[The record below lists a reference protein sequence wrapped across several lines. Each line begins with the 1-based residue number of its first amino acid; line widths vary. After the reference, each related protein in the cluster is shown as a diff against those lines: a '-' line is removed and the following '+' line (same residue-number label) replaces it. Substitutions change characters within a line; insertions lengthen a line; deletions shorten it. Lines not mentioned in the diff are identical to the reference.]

1 MSSRTGAF
9 NLEKIYTMS
18 SNAQKPH
25 TEQNGPLSLDD
36 TEKRWF
42 AVYTGFK
49 REKVVRDRLIEKGI
63 EVYLPLQKFT
73 RYYTRKVREVEIP
86 LISCYV
92 FVKINKKQRV
102 AVLQTPDVYSFIE
115 FENRLVAIPE
125 REIEL
130 MRHVVGEGVALEVSQ
145 GKIEVGQEAEI
156 IGGRLTGLRG
166 KVVAQKGEKNFVIE
180 LDQMR
185 YNLHLQ
191 VATQYLQP
199 LRQARL

>member
-1 MSSRTGAF
+1 M
-9 NLEKIYTMS
+9 N
-18 SNAQKPH
+18 SNAQKPK
-25 TEQNGPLSLDD
+25 TEQNGSLGLHDV
-36 TEKRWF
+36 EKRWF

-63 EVYLPLQKFT
+63 EVYLPLQQFT
-73 RYYTRKVREVEIP
+73 RYYTRKVRKVEIP

-92 FVKINKKQRV
+92 FVKINRRHYV
-102 AVLQTPDVYSFIE
+102 SVLETPDVYSFIK
-115 FENRLVAIPE
+115 FDKRLVAIPE

-166 KVVAQKGEKNFVIE
+166 KVVAQKGDKNFVIE
-180 LDQMR
+180 LDQMK

-191 VATQYLQP
+191 VPTQYLQP
-199 LRQARL
+199 LQQARR